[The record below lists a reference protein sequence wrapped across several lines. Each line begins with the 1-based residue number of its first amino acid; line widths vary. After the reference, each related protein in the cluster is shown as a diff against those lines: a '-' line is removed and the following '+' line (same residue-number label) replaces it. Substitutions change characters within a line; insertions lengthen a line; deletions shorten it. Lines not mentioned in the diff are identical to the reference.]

1 MHNLEWLLKDKEY
14 KDDVENQVEEEN
26 YACSKCDESYR
37 KILNLTKHYNK
48 KHRDEDDTQYYCP
61 LCPKQQYKELNNVI
75 KHVRKVH
82 VKSKMDADYQRN
94 IKWIYCTYCPKYFH
108 QQRSLETHIAK
119 YHQVKN
125 ETGENEDGVKTE
137 DAPIEKVE
145 IGYRSFVCFLQ
156 ITLYYPFLWKISL
169 DFQCLRLF

>member
-1 MHNLEWLLKDKEY
+1 MHNLEWTLKDKEY
-14 KDDVENQVEEEN
+14 KDDVENQVEEES

-145 IGYRSFVCFLQ
+145 IGYRSFFACFYNLS
-156 ITLYYPFLWKISL
+156 LCYPLLSI
-169 DFQCLRLF
+169 